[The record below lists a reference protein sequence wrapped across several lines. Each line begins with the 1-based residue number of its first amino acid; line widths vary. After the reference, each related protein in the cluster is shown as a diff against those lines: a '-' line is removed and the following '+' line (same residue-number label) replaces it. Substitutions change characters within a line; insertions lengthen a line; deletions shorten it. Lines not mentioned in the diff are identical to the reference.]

1 MKVRGR
7 TLEGTAKVRDIPA
20 LWRMEPEREV
30 GLHTGA
36 PAILKQPALSP
47 LTFPPSTPHPRWAAA
62 VFMRLPRG
70 SHHLG
75 QLDPWVARGPQVL
88 WGNFSYRISQ
98 FPDRSQ
104 APPPR
109 KASLNRAW
117 KAEAGP
123 GRLALLPW
131 LLHKPPTSGSSAR
144 VLVFALEIFP
154 FYYLDP
160 TFCQCERHWEVLS
173 LRGLQKGNVI
183 SKDSCGLSG

>member
-1 MKVRGR
+1 M
-7 TLEGTAKVRDIPA
+7 EGTAKVRDIPA

-104 APPPR
+104 APPQESQLKQSLESRGWPR
-109 KASLNRAW
+109 AACPVTLAASQAPHFRQLCPSFSFCFGDFSLLLS
-117 KAEAGP
+117 GP
-123 GRLALLPW
+123 YLLPM
-131 LLHKPPTSGSSAR
+131 
-144 VLVFALEIFP
+144 
-154 FYYLDP
+154 
-160 TFCQCERHWEVLS
+160 
-173 LRGLQKGNVI
+173 
-183 SKDSCGLSG
+183 